1 LSGGAIALFV
11 GLAAVRVGLLLSSQ
25 NALSGDEA
33 TVGVV
38 ARHILS
44 QGERP
49 VFAYGA
55 DYNGGAALT
64 AYIGAALFALF
75 GAGETVLKTI
85 PLAYSLAAVVVVYLF
100 VRSAEGEAAGIWAAL
115 LYGTSVSLLKWN
127 FDARGGYAECQL
139 LVPVTLWVLW
149 ARVLSGGPF
158 EAALVGLLCGFGT
171 YVLQM
176 FAPVGVTSFAYIGLG
191 DRRLR
196 KWAAM
201 AGGCLVGLLPVLLR
215 GAPAGAVGF
224 SPGVSGRTLLAAPFK
239 IFETLTRLLPG
250 LFSYENFEGY
260 PPLRAFPNLLEYG
273 LLLFGATVIV
283 FRRPSWQGPEAGNR
297 RSATALWAAYAL
309 IYLLLFSLHPLASH
323 SPRYLLFLVPAF
335 SVLTAVG
342 VRRAL
347 EKTSPPAL
355 RALGAVLV
363 ALVLVERGYET
374 LRLSR
379 DDRIF
384 GPDGPSSPRTADE
397 VIRAVEERGITRVV
411 TEDWDL
417 GWRIVFKT
425 GERIQTS
432 HNLNNL
438 HQPPPLAVV
447 VTARSE
453 DDQRVRD
460 LLEKRGSVF
469 ERLTIADKAVYA
481 VTVGPG

>member
-1 LSGGAIALFV
+1 MDGAPLGLGGSKDELGDSRAHERTHAHEARLQGDVHRRVGEAVVAELPGALPQGQDLGVGCRVAPGDGLVEGGGENAPLPDEHGTDRDLALIARLPGLGQGKAHEAFVGRVAPCVWRRGHHGTEHSEPGGRGAIEGNVRPSIMAALNERSTQPVGGRPHIGLSGGAIALFV

-196 KWAAM
+196 KW
-201 AGGCLVGLLPVLLR
+201 
-215 GAPAGAVGF
+215 
-224 SPGVSGRTLLAAPFK
+224 
-239 IFETLTRLLPG
+239 
-250 LFSYENFEGY
+250 
-260 PPLRAFPNLLEYG
+260 
-273 LLLFGATVIV
+273 
-283 FRRPSWQGPEAGNR
+283 
-297 RSATALWAAYAL
+297 
-309 IYLLLFSLHPLASH
+309 
-323 SPRYLLFLVPAF
+323 
-335 SVLTAVG
+335 
-342 VRRAL
+342 
-347 EKTSPPAL
+347 
-355 RALGAVLV
+355 
-363 ALVLVERGYET
+363 
-374 LRLSR
+374 
-379 DDRIF
+379 
-384 GPDGPSSPRTADE
+384 
-397 VIRAVEERGITRVV
+397 
-411 TEDWDL
+411 
-417 GWRIVFKT
+417 
-425 GERIQTS
+425 
-432 HNLNNL
+432 
-438 HQPPPLAVV
+438 
-447 VTARSE
+447 
-453 DDQRVRD
+453 
-460 LLEKRGSVF
+460 
-469 ERLTIADKAVYA
+469 
-481 VTVGPG
+481 